1 VVQAAATNSVAIGQG
16 SVASAPNTVSVGSVG
31 NERRVTN
38 VATGIAPTDAVNVS
52 QLNSVA
58 TGVNGQIA
66 GLQNQIST
74 NLAQANAG
82 TALAMAASGLRYD
95 DRPGKISL
103 ASGFGNFKG
112 QTGLAM
118 GLGYAY
124 DNRLRFNAS
133 VSGASGQSNYGV
145 AGGASWTLN

>member
-1 VVQAAATNSVAIGQG
+1 MHRVVSQKIKRGLALAAVA
-16 SVASAPNTVSVGSVG
+16 ASA
-31 NERRVTN
+31 
-38 VATGIAPTDAVNVS
+38 
-52 QLNSVA
+52 L
-58 TGVNGQIA
+58 IA
-66 GLQNQIST
+66 GCGGGGTSQIEAFAPNRIIAFGDETGAILQSGKKYTINALDASTKQIDC
-74 NLAQANAG
+74 
-82 TALAMAASGLRYD
+82 ASN
-95 DRPGKISL
+95 PVWTQSL